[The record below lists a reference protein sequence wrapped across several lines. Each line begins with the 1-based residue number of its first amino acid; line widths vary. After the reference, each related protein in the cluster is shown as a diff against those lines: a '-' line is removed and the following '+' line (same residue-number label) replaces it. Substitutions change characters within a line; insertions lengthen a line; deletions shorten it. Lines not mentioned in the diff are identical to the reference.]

1 MECGPEFEGST
12 RMVDAIFLST
22 FWDVIWAT
30 FIVFFVFMPLIML
43 WAYALVDLFMRRD
56 IRWEKVLW
64 LVVIVFIPIFGS
76 LIYLLVRPDPYEEAA
91 GGAQDA

>member
-1 MECGPEFEGST
+1 
-12 RMVDAIFLST
+12 MVDEIFLST

-30 FIVFFVFMPLIML
+30 FIVFFVFMPLVLL

-76 LIYLLVRPDPYEEAA
+76 IVYLLVRHDE
-91 GGAQDA
+91 GDDAPMPSQWRAKRQ

>member
-1 MECGPEFEGST
+1 MRLMEFGPAFEGST
-12 RMVDAIFLST
+12 PMVDAIFLST

-30 FIVFFVFMPLIML
+30 FIVFFVFMPLILL
-43 WAYALVDLFMRRD
+43 WVYALSDLFMRRD

-76 LIYLLVRPDPYEEAA
+76 LIYLLVRTQPMDT
-91 GGAQDA
+91 G